1 MHSHRHTQSHAVNT
15 QHLVVHAL
23 LPSLISLMVAVDV
36 KRHVYLLTLHA
47 LLPSLISLMVSA
59 DVKRH
64 VYLLTLHAL
73 LPSLISL
80 MVSVDVKRHVYL
92 LTLHALLPSL
102 ISLMVS
108 ADVKRHVYLLT
119 LHALLPSLI
128 SLMVSVDVKRHVYLL
143 TLHAQSQWTGVG
155 RGRGSAGAAWGLGG
169 AHAGSSPQQGKGLFS
184 YWQHSAQTLSRC
196 WCSLCA
202 HSHAPTSVPTPTMP
216 ALTQQHCLHARD
228 CNTHWTRTSGRNMAA
243 QKPEELK
250 WSRVHFVSEE
260 KEKALQKNMVSGG
273 GGGVLPQKE

>member
-23 LPSLISLMVAVDV
+23 LPPLISLMVAV
-36 KRHVYLLTLHA
+36 
-47 LLPSLISLMVSA
+47 
-59 DVKRH
+59 
-64 VYLLTLHAL
+64 
-73 LPSLISL
+73 
-80 MVSVDVKRHVYL
+80 
-92 LTLHALLPSL
+92 
-102 ISLMVS
+102 
-108 ADVKRHVYLLT
+108 DVKRHVYLLT

-260 KEKALQKNMVSGG
+260 KEKALQKNMVGG
-273 GGGVLPQKE
+273 GGGGGGTTSKGVTQKKNRDALAKKRKTEEQKGCTT